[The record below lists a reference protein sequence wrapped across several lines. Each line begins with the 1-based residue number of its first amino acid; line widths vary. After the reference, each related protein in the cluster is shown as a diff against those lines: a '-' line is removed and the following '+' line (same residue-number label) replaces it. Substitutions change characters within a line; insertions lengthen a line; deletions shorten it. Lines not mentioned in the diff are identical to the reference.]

1 MSLGVSGISF
11 AAATSNVNPQDIL
24 SRPGAYSRPVD
35 DQMKFQPGIIP
46 EKKSSGIGKKL
57 LYTVV
62 GLAVIAGA
70 LYSLPKFFPRVF
82 DAAKNLEGLKG
93 FDKYKSYVTT
103 YLAKAGNWVG
113 ETCTKAYEGV
123 AKLFSSKKSS

>member
-1 MSLGVSGISF
+1 MSLGVSRIGF
-11 AAATSNVNPQDIL
+11 TAATSNVNPQDIL
-24 SRPGAYSRPVD
+24 SRPGAYSKPANA
-35 DQMKFQPGIIP
+35 QSIIEP
-46 EKKSSGIGKKL
+46 AKADAKKSSGFGKKL
-57 LYTVV
+57 LI
-62 GLAVIAGA
+62 GLATIVVVAGV
-70 LYSLPKFFPRVF
+70 LYSLPKFFPKVF

-93 FDKYKSYVTT
+93 FDKYKSYATT